1 VNNLKPNSMNKNPK
15 NAGRKKKFKVP
26 ATQKLVLIPN
36 CALKSF
42 KVMYEDL
49 TKEYLNEK
57 ND

>member
-1 VNNLKPNSMNKNPK
+1 MNKRNPK
-15 NAGRKKKFKVP
+15 RAGRKHKFKVP

-57 ND
+57 NN